1 MTQTNIGDVI
11 LSTTLL
17 DRLLQAYPDATFD
30 IVAGGRSTDLFEAMT
45 NLGELVPVVKKKRHG
60 HYIDIWKKLCK
71 HKYDLTVDLRG
82 TGLTYFLRSKKRIIF
97 NSKDKK
103 THKAVQMA
111 NLWPTDKPLKQRVWA
126 SQQTQAEVD
135 AEIAKYEGALLLGIG
150 PTANWIGKTW
160 PQRYYAI
167 LLNKLKKI
175 EGFEDAKFV
184 IFGAEHERRWVEDL
198 LNHIPED
205 RKIDLIG
212 QTSLTEAYAWMTRL
226 KGFLGNDSGLSH
238 LAAAAGIPT
247 LTLFGPTWENLYAPV
262 ALKGG
267 TIVAPVREEVNLEPE
282 APSRLITDIKP
293 EQVLEKIVQ
302 VVEDMQQEEKKEVK
316 SA

>member
-17 DRLLQAYPDATFD
+17 DRVLQQYPDATVD
-30 IVAGGRSTDLFEAMT
+30 VVAGGRSVDLFEGMP

-60 HYIDIWKKLCK
+60 HYIDIWKKLRK
-71 HKYDLTVDLRG
+71 HRYDLTIDLRG
-82 TGLTYFLRSKKRIIF
+82 TALTYFLHSKKRIIF

-103 THKAVQMA
+103 THKATQMA
-111 NLWPTDKPLKQRVWA
+111 SLLKMDAPLKQRVWVTEDVQNKVA
-126 SQQTQAEVD
+126 AEV
-135 AEIAKYEGALLLGIG
+135 AKHKDCLLLGVG

-167 LLNKLKKI
+167 FVNRLIKLK
-175 EGFEDAKFV
+175 GFENAKFV
-184 IFGAEHERRWVEDL
+184 IFGAAHEKRCVEDFL
-198 LNHIPED
+198 AHIPDD

-212 QTSLTEAYAWMTRL
+212 QTSLTEAYAWMTHL
-226 KGFLGNDSGLSH
+226 QGFLGNDSGLSH
-238 LAAAAGIPT
+238 LAAAAGVPT
-247 LTLFGPTWENLYAPV
+247 LTLFGPTYENLYAPV

-267 TIVAPVREEVNLEPE
+267 TIVAPEREEVNLEPS
-282 APSRLITDIKP
+282 APKRLITDIKP
-293 EQVLEKIVQ
+293 ERVIEK
-302 VVEDMQQEEKKEVK
+302 VVEVVNALKQEEEEKK

>member
-17 DRLLQAYPDATFD
+17 DRLLTTYPDAVVD
-30 IVAGGRSTDLFEAMT
+30 IVAGGRSLDLFEAMP
-45 NLGELVPVVKKKRHG
+45 NLGQLIPIVKKKHHM
-60 HYIDIWKKLCK
+60 HYIDLWKKLVK
-71 HKYDLTVDLRG
+71 NKYDLTVDLRG
-82 TGLTYFLRSKKRIIF
+82 TGLSYFLRSKKRIVF

-111 NLWPTDKPLKQRVWA
+111 NLWPMDKPLKQRVWV
-126 SQQTQAEVD
+126 SNSIQEKVD
-135 AEIAKYEGALLLGIG
+135 AQIEALGSSLLVGVG

-167 LLNKLKKI
+167 LANQLIGIK
-175 EGFEDAKFV
+175 GFEHTKFV
-184 IFGAEHERRWVEDL
+184 VFGAAHEKKWVEDF
-198 LNHIPED
+198 LNHLPAD
-205 RKIDLIG
+205 RKVDLIG
-212 QTSLTEAYAWMTRL
+212 QTSLPEAYAWMTRL
-226 KGFLGNDSGLSH
+226 EGFLGNDSGLSH

-267 TIVAPVREEVNLEPE
+267 TIVAPERDEVNLEPD
-282 APSRLITDIKP
+282 APKRLITDIKP
-293 EQVLEKIVQ
+293 EQALEKIIQ
-302 VVEDMQQEEKKEVK
+302 VIEEVKREKEEKK